1 MDREDRVRRYNLKSV
16 RKSMYSPTEIDSES
30 AEPGTE
36 MTPQQLN
43 ARRIRVVDRFAIILQ
58 IFAAGAKNRIA
69 QL

>member
-30 AEPGTE
+30 AESGTE